1 MGEIIAHWRNYFGDE
16 GQMKLEVIKS
26 NAENLSSSSKSTKQ
40 DAKRDLEVQLVDN
53 VRLTLEKPQL
63 VKFRLDNMTKN
74 YMKL

>member
-1 MGEIIAHWRNYFGDE
+1 
-16 GQMKLEVIKS
+16 MKLEVIKT
-26 NAENLSSSSKSTKQ
+26 NTENLTNSSKSTKQ
-40 DAKRDLEVQLVDN
+40 EAKKDLEVQLVDN